1 MGMVPRVIIRVRDLP
16 EPLSYAVSPGTSLL
30 VGRMPDAKRLQAEH
44 RELSEL
50 INAHPIQTARIESLR
65 VSANHL
71 LVSAADN
78 GEVELYEL
86 HSRNGTSVRL
96 VPGQPVRTQGEVL
109 IDLAPR
115 GGSATSLGEPR
126 PADWTDES
134 DFGSQVVLAINEW
147 LAPQTVDLQAE
158 LTSTERTDSLG
169 ATFHLADDHALQ
181 VISLSG
187 GTYDPQIGVVLDR
200 IRVYIHE
207 QNLRLEQFLRRVD
220 GMVVASPIMREV
232 LRRVAESAEQGRR
245 TVLLGPTGAGK
256 EWLAR
261 CYHRYSPRSKG
272 PFAALNCAL
281 LDRDLLYAQLFG
293 ARRGSFTGAVQD
305 VQGLVEASHEGTLFL
320 DELGE
325 MSLDVQKA
333 LLRFLDTRGE
343 YQRLGDPKPRHA
355 DVQLV
360 CASNAS
366 LDEAEYRMK
375 HFRDDLWYR
384 LSSAVIRV
392 PPLRE
397 RPEDVI
403 AFFQLKSLRGGPLRV
418 ADALSPAAMRCVLAD
433 PLPGNFRDLEN
444 FVDRLP
450 VVHQPGEIDVA
461 VVEAALREGR
471 GRQSSSPDLQLAVR
485 DSGRFRKMRQQ
496 DRPPDNRTVD
506 WEGMLTSAVAAFVA
520 DHGDSVASWGE
531 LQTLVEKYLKPV
543 FVAQTTDLGNIDDVS
558 KSINYSALARKLNIA
573 DGSTVKMHLTR
584 YVERFRQRKPNA
596 P

>member
-1 MGMVPRVIIRVRDLP
+1 M
-16 EPLSYAVSPGTSLL
+16 AGTTN
-30 VGRMPDAKRLQAEH
+30 
-44 RELSEL
+44 SEC
-50 INAHPIQTARIESLR
+50 R
-65 VSANHL
+65 
-71 LVSAADN
+71 
-78 GEVELYEL
+78 
-86 HSRNGTSVRL
+86 
-96 VPGQPVRTQGEVL
+96 
-109 IDLAPR
+109 
-115 GGSATSLGEPR
+115 
-126 PADWTDES
+126 
-134 DFGSQVVLAINEW
+134 
-147 LAPQTVDLQAE
+147 AE
-158 LTSTERTDSLG
+158 LTVSGRADSLG
-169 ATFHLADDHALQ
+169 ASFHLADDHALQ

-187 GTYDPQIGVVLDR
+187 GTYDSQIGVVLDR
-200 IRVYIHE
+200 IRGYIHE

-305 VQGLVEASHEGTLFL
+305 IQGLVEASHEGTLFL

-360 CASNAS
+360 CASNAG

-397 RPEDVI
+397 RPE
-403 AFFQLKSLRGGPLRV
+403 
-418 ADALSPAAMRCVLAD
+418 
-433 PLPGNFRDLEN
+433 
-444 FVDRLP
+444 
-450 VVHQPGEIDVA
+450 
-461 VVEAALREGR
+461 
-471 GRQSSSPDLQLAVR
+471 
-485 DSGRFRKMRQQ
+485 
-496 DRPPDNRTVD
+496 T
-506 WEGMLTSAVAAFVA
+506 
-520 DHGDSVASWGE
+520 
-531 LQTLVEKYLKPV
+531 
-543 FVAQTTDLGNIDDVS
+543 
-558 KSINYSALARKLNIA
+558 
-573 DGSTVKMHLTR
+573 
-584 YVERFRQRKPNA
+584 
-596 P
+596 

>member
-1 MGMVPRVIIRVRDLP
+1 MDMVPRVIIRVRDLP
-16 EPLSYAVSPGTSLL
+16 EPLSYEVTPGTSLL
-30 VGRMPDAKRLQAEH
+30 IGRMPDANRLRLENRGQAWATES
-44 RELSEL
+44 R
-50 INAHPIQTARIESLR
+50 RILTVKVESMR

-71 LVSAADN
+71 LVTALIDGSL
-78 GEVELYEL
+78 ELLEL
-86 HSRNGTSVRL
+86 HSRNGTSLRL
-96 VPGQPVRTQGEVL
+96 QPGMPVYVEGDVTV
-109 IDLAPR
+109 DLAPR
-115 GGSATSLGEPR
+115 GSGISSLGEPR
-126 PADWTDES
+126 PADWKDET
-134 DFGSQVVLAINEW
+134 DFGDQVVAAINDW
-147 LAPQTVDLQAE
+147 LSPQTVDLHAE
-158 LTSTERTDSLG
+158 LGPSGKVDIDG
-169 ATFHLADDHALQ
+169 ASFQLADDHALHI
-181 VISLSG
+181 VSTSG

-207 QNLRLEQFLRRVD
+207 QNMRLEQFQRRVD
-220 GMVVASPIMREV
+220 GMIVSSPVMRDV
-232 LRRVAESAEQGRR
+232 LRRVAEAAEQGRR

-293 ARRGSFTGAVQD
+293 ARRGSFTGAVND

-343 YQRLGDPKPRHA
+343 YQRLGDPKPRRA

-360 CASNAS
+360 CASNAQ
-366 LDEAEYRMK
+366 LDEAEFRMK

-397 RPEDVI
+397 RPEDVL
-403 AFFQLKSLRGGPLRV
+403 AFLQLKTVRGSSLRV
-418 ADALSPAAMRCVLAD
+418 ADALSPAALRSVMSD

-450 VVHQPGEIDVA
+450 SAQRVGEIDVPL
-461 VVEAALREGR
+461 VDAALREGR
-471 GRQSSSPDLQLAVR
+471 GQLSVSAPDLPLMAR
-485 DSGRFRKMRQQ
+485 DSGKYKKARLLEK
-496 DRPPDNRTVD
+496 PPDNRSVD
-506 WEGMLTSAVAAFVA
+506 WEKMASAAIAAFVA
-520 DHGDSVASWGE
+520 DHGDSAAGWGE
-531 LQTLVEKYLKPV
+531 LQTFVEKYLKPV
-543 FVAQTTDLGNIDDVS
+543 FVATATDLGNIDEVS

-573 DGSTVKMHLTR
+573 DGSTVKMHLNR
-584 YVERFRQRKPNA
+584 YVERFRPRKPG
-596 P
+596 

>member
-1 MGMVPRVIIRVRDLP
+1 
-16 EPLSYAVSPGTSLL
+16 
-30 VGRMPDAKRLQAEH
+30 MPDAKRLQSENLD
-44 RELSEL
+44 LSEV
-50 INAHPIQTARIESLR
+50 INARPIQTARIESLR

-71 LVSAADN
+71 LVSATDH
-78 GEVELYEL
+78 GEIELYEI
-86 HSRNGTSVRL
+86 HSRNGTSIRL
-96 VPGQPVRTQGEVL
+96 VPGQRVSSQGEML

-134 DFGSQVVLAINEW
+134 DFGTQVVIAINEW

-305 VQGLVEASHEGTLFL
+305 IQGLVEASHEGTLFL

-325 MSLDVQKA
+325 MSLEVQKA

-397 RPEDVI
+397 RPEDVV
-403 AFFQLKSLRGGPLRV
+403 AFLQLKVLRGGTLRV
-418 ADALSPAAMRCVLAD
+418 ADALTPAATRSVLAD

-450 VVHQPGEIDVA
+450 VVQRPGEIDVA
-461 VVEAALREGR
+461 AAEAALREGR
-471 GRQSSSPDLQLAVR
+471 GRQAGAPDLPLAVR

-496 DRPPDNRTVD
+496 DRPPDNRSID
-506 WEGMLTSAVAAFVA
+506 WEGMVASAVAAFVA

-531 LQTLVEKYLKPV
+531 LQALVEKYLKPV
-543 FVAQTTDLGNIDDVS
+543 FVAQTTDLGNIDEVS

-584 YVERFRQRKPNA
+584 YVERFRPRKPNA

>member
-1 MGMVPRVIIRVRDLP
+1 MEAVPRVIIRVRDLP
-16 EPLSYAVSPGTSLL
+16 EPLSYEVSPGTSILI
-30 VGRMPDAKRLQAEH
+30 GRMPDANRLRLENREQAWALES
-44 RELSEL
+44 R
-50 INAHPIQTARIESLR
+50 RILPVKVDSMR

-71 LVSAADN
+71 LVTALLDGSM
-78 GEVELYEL
+78 ELLEL

-96 VPGQPVRTQGEVL
+96 QPGMPLYVEGDVTV
-109 IDLAPR
+109 DLASR
-115 GGSATSLGEPR
+115 GSGIGSIGEPR

-134 DFGSQVVLAINEW
+134 DFGTQVVAAINDW
-147 LAPQTVDLQAE
+147 LSPQTVDLRAE
-158 LTSTERTDSLG
+158 LGPSGKIDVDG
-169 ATFHLADDHALQ
+169 ASFQLADDHALHI
-181 VISLSG
+181 VSTSG

-200 IRVYIHE
+200 IRIYVHE
-207 QNLRLEQFLRRVD
+207 QNMRLEQFQRRVD
-220 GMVVASPIMREV
+220 GMIVSSPVMRDV
-232 LRRVAESAEQGRR
+232 LRRVAEAAEQGRR

-281 LDRDLLYAQLFG
+281 LERDLLYAQLFG

-305 VQGLVEASHEGTLFL
+305 VQGLVEASHEGSLFL

-325 MSLDVQKA
+325 MSLEVQKA

-343 YQRLGDPKPRHA
+343 YQRLGDPKPRRA

-360 CASNAS
+360 CASNAR
-366 LDEAEYRMK
+366 LDEPEFRMK

-397 RPEDVI
+397 RPEDVL
-403 AFFQLKSLRGGPLRV
+403 AFLQLKTIRGTTLRV
-418 ADALSPAAMRCVLAD
+418 ADALSPAALRSVMLD

-450 VVHQPGEIDVA
+450 LVQRVGEIDV
-461 VVEAALREGR
+461 VQVDAALREGR
-471 GRQSSSPDLQLAVR
+471 GQSAVSVPEQPLIIR
-485 DSGRFRKMRQQ
+485 DSGRFRRPRQL
-496 DRPPDNRTVD
+496 DKLPDNRTVD
-506 WEGMLTSAVAAFVA
+506 WEKMASSAIAAFVA
-520 DHGDSVASWGE
+520 DHGDSAASWGE

-543 FVAQTTDLGNIDDVS
+543 FVATTTDLGSIDEVS

-584 YVERFRQRKPNA
+584 YVERFRQRKHG
-596 P
+596 

>member
-1 MGMVPRVIIRVRDLP
+1 MLI
-16 EPLSYAVSPGTSLL
+16 
-30 VGRMPDAKRLQAEH
+30 GRMPDPSRLRQEN
-44 RELSEL
+44 RELAETL
-50 INAHPIQTARIESLR
+50 RGRQILTTRIDSLR

-71 LVSAADN
+71 LALCSPE
-78 GEVELYEL
+78 GEISLYEM
-86 HSRNGTSVRL
+86 HSRNGTSLRL
-96 VPGQPVRTQGEVL
+96 HPEQCARVSGDVVV
-109 IDLAPR
+109 DLAPR
-115 GGSATSLGEPR
+115 GGSSTSLGEPR

-134 DFGSQVVLAINEW
+134 DFGTQVVTAINEW
-147 LAPQTVDLQAE
+147 LTAQTVDLRAD
-158 LTSTERTDSLG
+158 LRSGGKVDNDGSS
-169 ATFHLADDHALQ
+169 FHLADDHDLH
-181 VISLSG
+181 VISLSS
-187 GTYDPQIGVVLDR
+187 GTYDPQIGVILDR
-200 IRVYIHE
+200 VRIYVHE

-220 GMVVASPIMREV
+220 GMIVSSPVMRDV
-232 LRRVAESAEQGRR
+232 LRRVAEAAEQGRR

-261 CYHRYSPRSKG
+261 CYHRYSPRAKG

-293 ARRGSFTGAVQD
+293 ARRGSFTGAVND

-343 YQRLGDPKPRHA
+343 YQRLGDPKPRRA

-360 CASNAS
+360 CASNAQ
-366 LDEAEYRMK
+366 LDEVEYRMK

-397 RPEDVI
+397 RSEDVL
-403 AFFQLKSLRGGPLRV
+403 AFLQLKALRGSTLRV
-418 ADALSPAAMRCVLAD
+418 VDALSPSALRVVLSD

-450 VVHQPGEIDVA
+450 LVHRQGEIDVA
-461 VVEAALREGR
+461 TVEAALAEGR
-471 GRQSSSPDLQLAVR
+471 GQTVSGPIFAPDVPLSIR
-485 DSGRFRKMRQQ
+485 DSGRFRRARQQ
-496 DRPPDNRTVD
+496 EKPLDNRSID
-506 WEGMLTSAVAAFVA
+506 WEGMAASAIAAFLA

-531 LQTLVEKYLKPV
+531 LQALVEKYLKPV
-543 FVAQTTDLGNIDDVS
+543 FVAHTSDLGSIDEVS

-584 YVERFRQRKPNA
+584 YVERFRQRKPGTS
-596 P
+596 